1 MTKLTFPRA
10 ATQVAALLCCCL
22 LAWAAPA
29 SAFTA
34 ANTKKGTG
42 ENTPLDLGSPS
53 TSSHTSSGGASIVRT
68 IVGLAIVLAVI
79 WGLAWILRQV
89 KGGRDPRVAANGLT
103 SVAALSL
110 SSGRSVHLVRAGKD
124 YLLLGSAE
132 HGLMP
137 IHRYTEQQALEA
149 GLLLPEEPPRRPK
162 RRINL
167 GLLAPPKHE
176 DDRWPDAQEGDR
188 WPDAQEGDRWPGTHE
203 GDRVPSQRENGR
215 WPELG
220 AEGRRL
226 LTGKADPLPDTAEAA
241 RPVTAPMAA
250 LPRSTSRA
258 PRPTRTLESGERQSD
273 PMHMPSMS
281 SSLVERLRELTVRR

>member
-1 MTKLTFPRA
+1 MTKLTLPRA

-22 LAWAAPA
+22 LVWADPA

-42 ENTPLDLGSPS
+42 EQTPLNLGSPS
-53 TSSHTSSGGASIVRT
+53 TGSHTSSGGASIVRT

-79 WGLAWILRQV
+79 WGLSWILRQV
-89 KGGRDPRVAANGLT
+89 KGRRDPRVAATGLT
-103 SVAALSL
+103 SVSALSL
-110 SSGRSVHLVRAGKD
+110 SSGRSVHLVRAGND

-149 GLLLPEEPPRRPK
+149 GLLSPEEPAQPRK

-167 GLLAPPKHE
+167 GLLTPPSPHG
-176 DDRWPDAQEGDR
+176 DDRRAGWAGRHQGSEHWLSAHDG
-188 WPDAQEGDRWPGTHE
+188 
-203 GDRVPSQRENGR
+203 SR
-215 WPELG
+215 WPEPP
-220 AEGRRL
+220 A
-226 LTGKADPLPDTAEAA
+226 TA
-241 RPVTAPMAA
+241 RPVAPPMAA
-250 LPRSTSRA
+250 LPQSTPER

-273 PMHMPSMS
+273 PMHMPSVS
-281 SSLVERLRELTVRR
+281 SSLIERLRELTVRR